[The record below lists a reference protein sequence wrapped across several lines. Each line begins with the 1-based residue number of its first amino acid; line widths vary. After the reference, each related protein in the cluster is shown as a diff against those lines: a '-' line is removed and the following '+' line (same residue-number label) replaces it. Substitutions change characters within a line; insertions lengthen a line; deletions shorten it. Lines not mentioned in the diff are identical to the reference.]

1 MGGGGSQTINQTFDM
16 SAINKSIY
24 EQTTINSNSS
34 MAAQANIQ
42 NMEVHLKNIVGCTT
56 NITQNVD
63 ASASASSTLE
73 TDQTTE
79 IKNAITT
86 EMQAAVQAQVEKVTE
101 AGNMQ
106 FGDKQNV
113 NQSLTLAVE
122 NIIENSIITE
132 NINDAVAEQVTIQDG
147 VYTIDGYDCTLGGEI
162 NYSQDITAQ
171 VVANIVT
178 KNLTDAIAES
188 DVLNDLQAA
197 ADATAKTENKGIA
210 DIVDSIFEGLTGPMK
225 YAMIASV
232 VCCCMVVILAI
243 VMGLSPGG
251 QKGMS
256 KGMGG
261 MGGMGGMK
269 GMMKG
274 MGRRKF

>member
-42 NMEVHLKNIVGCTT
+42 SMQIDLRNIVACTT
-56 NITQNVD
+56 NISQTVN

-73 TDQTTE
+73 NDQTTA

-101 AGNMQ
+101 AGNFQ

-122 NIIENSIITE
+122 NIISNSIITE
-132 NINDAVAEQVTIQDG
+132 NINNAVAEQVTIQDG

-178 KNLTDAIAES
+178 KNLSDAIAES

-197 ADATAKTENKGIA
+197 ADAAAKTENKGIA
-210 DIVDSIFEGLTGPMK
+210 DIIDSIGEMLAGPLK
-225 YAMIASV
+225 WIALACV
-232 VCCCMVVILAI
+232 MCVCVLVIGAV
-243 VMGLSPGG
+243 VMGLSPAG
-251 QKGMS
+251 QNATRNAVK
-256 KGMGG
+256 
-261 MGGMGGMK
+261 
-269 GMMKG
+269 
-274 MGRRKF
+274 KF

>member
-16 SAINKSIY
+16 SALNKSIY

-42 NMEVHLKNIVGCTT
+42 SMQIDLRNIVACTT
-56 NITQNVD
+56 NISQTVN

-73 TDQTTE
+73 NDQTTA

-86 EMQAAVQAQVEKVTE
+86 EMQAAVQAQVDKVTE
-101 AGNMQ
+101 AGNFQ

-113 NQSLTLAVE
+113 NQNVILAVQ
-122 NIIENSIITE
+122 NVIENSIVTE
-132 NINDAVAEQVTIQDG
+132 NINEAVAEQVTIQDG

-178 KNLTDAIAES
+178 KNLTDSIAQS
-188 DVLNDLQAA
+188 DVLNQLQAA
-197 ADATAKTENKGIA
+197 ADAAARTENKGLA
-210 DIVDSIFEGLTGPMK
+210 DIITSFFEGLTGPMK

-232 VCCCMVVILAI
+232 VCCCMVVVLAV
-243 VMGLSPGG
+243 VMGLSPAG
-251 QKGMS
+251 QNATRNMS
-256 KGMGG
+256 KAAS
-261 MGGMGGMK
+261 
-269 GMMKG
+269 
-274 MGRRKF
+274 RKF

>member
-16 SAINKSIY
+16 SALNKSIY

-42 NMEVHLKNIVGCTT
+42 SMQIDLRNIVACTT
-56 NITQNVD
+56 NISQTVN
-63 ASASASSTLE
+63 ASASASSTLDN
-73 TDQTTE
+73 DQTTA

-86 EMQAAVQAQVEKVTE
+86 EMQAAVQAQVDKVTE
-101 AGNMQ
+101 AGNFQ

-113 NQSLTLAVE
+113 NQNVILAVQ
-122 NIIENSIITE
+122 NVIENSIVTE
-132 NINDAVAEQVTIQDG
+132 NINEAVAEQVTIQDG

-178 KNLTDAIAES
+178 KNLTDSIAQS
-188 DVLNDLQAA
+188 DVLNQLQAA
-197 ADATAKTENKGIA
+197 ADAAARTENKGLA
-210 DIVDSIFEGLTGPMK
+210 DIITSFFEGLTGPMK

-232 VCCCMVVILAI
+232 VCCCMVVVLAV
-243 VMGLSPGG
+243 VMGLSPAG
-251 QKGMS
+251 QNATRNMS
-256 KGMGG
+256 KAAS
-261 MGGMGGMK
+261 
-269 GMMKG
+269 
-274 MGRRKF
+274 RKF

>member
-42 NMEVHLKNIVGCTT
+42 SMQIDLRNIVACTT
-56 NITQNVD
+56 NISQTVN

-73 TDQTTE
+73 NDQTTA

-86 EMQAAVQAQVEKVTE
+86 DMQAAVQAQVDKVTE
-101 AGNMQ
+101 AGNFQ

-122 NIIENSIITE
+122 NIISNSIITE
-132 NINDAVAEQVTIQDG
+132 NINNAVAEQVTIQDG

-178 KNLTDAIAES
+178 KNLSDAIAES

-197 ADATAKTENKGIA
+197 ADAAAKTENKGIA
-210 DIVDSIFEGLTGPMK
+210 DIIDSIGEMLAGPLK
-225 YAMIASV
+225 WIALACV
-232 VCCCMVVILAI
+232 MCVCVLVIGAV
-243 VMGLSPGG
+243 VMGLSPAG
-251 QKGMS
+251 QNATRNAVK
-256 KGMGG
+256 
-261 MGGMGGMK
+261 
-269 GMMKG
+269 
-274 MGRRKF
+274 KF